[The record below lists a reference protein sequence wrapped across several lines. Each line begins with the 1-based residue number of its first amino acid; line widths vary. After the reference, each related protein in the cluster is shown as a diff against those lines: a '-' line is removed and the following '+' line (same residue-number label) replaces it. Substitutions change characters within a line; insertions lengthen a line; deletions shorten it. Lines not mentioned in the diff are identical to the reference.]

1 MHQEM
6 ASLQVSQHNVEFRN
20 KCLSA
25 LLQAALSDRDA
36 ALAQLSDRDAALA
49 QLSDRDAA
57 LAQLSDRDAALVQ
70 LSDRDAALAPLSD
83 RDAALAQRLNRQGW
97 KFALSLFRICRSCC
111 SLSKE

>member
-57 LAQLSDRDAALVQ
+57 LAQLSDRDAT
-70 LSDRDAALAPLSD
+70 LAQLSD

-97 KFALSLFRICRSCC
+97 KFALSLFRFCRSCC